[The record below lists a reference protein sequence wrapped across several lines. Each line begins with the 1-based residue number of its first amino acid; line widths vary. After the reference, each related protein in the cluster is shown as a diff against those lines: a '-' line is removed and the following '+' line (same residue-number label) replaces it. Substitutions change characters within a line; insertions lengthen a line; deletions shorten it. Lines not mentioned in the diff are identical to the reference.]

1 MVLNLKNKEFNFVK
15 KYSNSERIAIL
26 FFLCY
31 YLLVEI
37 YILNLLIML
46 ESIQIGK
53 MAPNFVTIGVYKN
66 RLGKIRLSDY
76 HGKKYIILIF
86 YPANFTSVSS
96 TELIQLSD
104 RIAEFRKLST
114 EILAISVDSPFSHLH
129 YLLSKRSQG
138 GVEQLNYP
146 LISDLNQTIT
156 KKYQLLSDDG
166 LAFPGLFII
175 DKEGI
180 IQYYTVNNL
189 LCGRSI
195 NELLRILQS
204 IQYIKENPGQ
214 ACPVDWKYGNNILY
228 SHPLKSKVYFKTLY
242 SNKKN

>member
-1 MVLNLKNKEFNFVK
+1 MIN
-15 KYSNSERIAIL
+15 
-26 FFLCY
+26 
-31 YLLVEI
+31 
-37 YILNLLIML
+37 
-46 ESIQIGK
+46 SIQIGK
-53 MAPNFVTIGVYKN
+53 RAPNFVTVGVYKN

-76 HGKKYIILIF
+76 SGKKYVILLF

-104 RIAEFRKLST
+104 RISEFRKLST
-114 EILAISVDSPFSHLH
+114 QILGISVDSPFSHLH
-129 YLLSKRSQG
+129 YLLSKRTQG
-138 GVEQLNYP
+138 GVAQLNYP
-146 LISDLNQTIT
+146 LISDLNRTIT
-156 KKYQLLSDDG
+156 KKYDLLTDDG
-166 LAFPGLFII
+166 FAFPGLFIL

-195 NELLRILQS
+195 NELLRILRS

-214 ACPVDWKYGNNILY
+214 ACPVDWKYGNKILY

>member
-1 MVLNLKNKEFNFVK
+1 
-15 KYSNSERIAIL
+15 
-26 FFLCY
+26 
-31 YLLVEI
+31 
-37 YILNLLIML
+37 ML